1 MGDLIYPPYGYAA
14 VVEGAVRH
22 LQKPSTIFKRVSNL
36 TYGVRVFLN
45 WSREMP
51 ESYKQW
57 DTYYKAYVTDKA
69 FLVAVRKGESVEVS
83 GAARLGSR
91 TALLPGP
98 SGCLAPVL
106 PVLGL
111 HADAAGR
118 LGQAEA

>member
-1 MGDLIYPPYGYAA
+1 MGDLLYPPYGYAA

-22 LQKPSTIFKRVSNL
+22 LQKPATIFKRVSTL

-69 FLVAVRKGESVEVS
+69 FLVAVRKGEAVEVS
-83 GAARLGSR
+83 KGGSR
-91 TALLPGP
+91 WEWQGSCRPKSCGDHWPA
-98 SGCLAPVL
+98 
-106 PVLGL
+106 GL
-111 HADAAGR
+111 H
-118 LGQAEA
+118 